1 MAFVLF
7 GLAGLTAL
15 SLLVLDLVI
24 LRGLEP
30 REGEPPVMPTDDA
43 RDGKTRAGAGAA
55 FLLGA
60 IGFPGTLAPVVLTVL
75 AFQANPITSD
85 GWVALMAV
93 IVASL
98 SMSAAVKSFRVAQLL
113 GRVEDSA
120 RRLLGTSV
128 IYVLL
133 WAVLVCAL
141 LGLARAPEGMVALVV
156 WAYVGLL
163 LVGTTVVGLT
173 ARELVGATVRPRS
186 F

>member
-1 MAFVLF
+1 VATILF
-7 GLAGLTAL
+7 ALAALVTL
-15 SLLVLDLVI
+15 SLAVLDLVV

-30 REGEPPVMPTDDA
+30 REGDPPLVPTDEA
-43 RDGKTRAGAGAA
+43 RDGKTRLGALAA

-75 AFQANPITSD
+75 AFQAHPITTD
-85 GWVALMAV
+85 GWVALLAV
-93 IVASL
+93 LVASF

-113 GRVEDSA
+113 GRVEPRA

-133 WAVLVCAL
+133 WALLVAVLVL
-141 LGLARAPEGMVALVV
+141 LARSPHGLVAVVV
-156 WAYVGLL
+156 WSYVGVLL
-163 LVGTTVVGLT
+163 AGTAVVGLT
-173 ARELVGATVRPRS
+173 TSELVRAAVRKRV